1 MNELVNKSAE
11 MAENDPHGFI
21 ITIVSVSVVFAA
33 LIILYFAYTLVGKI
47 VNSKVSQQAQNQPTP
62 EEAAAISLALQQHL
76 DDTKHDKE
84 SYVIT
89 IRRGGKQVVDTPVAP
104 IQQTDAISPTPLA
117 GCSTKP
123 SSKVQNIVAPLPG
136 VIVSIKV
143 NVGDQIRA
151 GQTVAILEAMK
162 MENELQAECDGKVK
176 SINVSNG
183 ESVLEGMV
191 IITIG

>member
-21 ITIVSVSVVFAA
+21 ITIVSVCVVFAA
-33 LIILYFAYTLVGKI
+33 LIILYFAYTIVGKI

-162 MENELQAECDGKVK
+162 MENELQAECDGKVQ

>member
-33 LIILYFAYTLVGKI
+33 LIILYFAYTIVGKI
-47 VNSKVSQQAQNQPTP
+47 VNSKVSQQAQNQPTL
-62 EEAAAISLALQQHL
+62 EEAAAISLALQQHR

-162 MENELQAECDGKVK
+162 MENELQAECDGKVQ

>member
-1 MNELVNKSAE
+1 MNELVNTSAE

>member
-33 LIILYFAYTLVGKI
+33 LIILYFAYTIVGKI

-162 MENELQAECDGKVK
+162 MENELQAECDGKVQ

>member
-162 MENELQAECDGKVK
+162 MENELQAECDGKVQ

>member
-33 LIILYFAYTLVGKI
+33 LIILYFAYTIVGKI

-62 EEAAAISLALQQHL
+62 EEAAAISLALQQDL

-89 IRRGGKQVVDTPVAP
+89 IRRGGKQVIDTPVAP

-162 MENELQAECDGKVK
+162 MENELQAECDGKVQ

>member
-33 LIILYFAYTLVGKI
+33 LIILYFAYTIVGKI

-62 EEAAAISLALQQHL
+62 EEAAAISLALQQDL

-89 IRRGGKQVVDTPVAP
+89 IRRGGKQVIDTPVAP

-136 VIVSIKV
+136 VIVSLKV

-162 MENELQAECDGKVK
+162 MENELQAECDGKVQ

>member
-33 LIILYFAYTLVGKI
+33 LIILYFAYTIVGKI

-62 EEAAAISLALQQHL
+62 EEAAAISLALQQHR

-162 MENELQAECDGKVK
+162 MENELQAECDGKVQ